1 MPDEP
6 IDIVPGVYTKP
17 GEQEVMGL
25 CIMIDNQDAQWEVT
39 TSDHYTTVIKI
50 KKGSKWNARVFTDPK
65 TGKQKLQIFRE
76 GAKLNALVLN
86 QFIHPTEEVY
96 TPNANAA
103 NNEQS
108 ELKIFFTTPEDG
120 HRPPVKIKAP

>member
-65 TGKQKLQIFRE
+65 TGKQRLQIFRE
-76 GAKLNALVLN
+76 GAKLNSLVLN

-103 NNEQS
+103 NNEES
-108 ELKIFFTTPEDG
+108 ELKIFYTTPEDVQPSPI
-120 HRPPVKIKAP
+120 RIKAP

>member
-65 TGKQKLQIFRE
+65 TGKQSLQIFRE
-76 GAKLNALVLN
+76 GAKLNRMA
-86 QFIHPTEEVY
+86 QEFINPPEEAS
-96 TPNANAA
+96 TQGSSAA
-103 NNEQS
+103 SGEGPA
-108 ELKIFFTTPEDG
+108 LKIYYDTPEDSQTT
-120 HRPPVKIKAP
+120 PKKIKAS